1 MDRNLDKRQ
10 TLFSLGPAK
19 IRYISSFNL
28 ANRLFGNDLSN
39 IDTSKIRGQNNQIAD
54 QLSDTLESIYKLIDR
69 VQNPV
74 EKQNFQTFFA

>member
-1 MDRNLDKRQ
+1 MHKNTSK
-10 TLFSLGPAK
+10 TSTFSSLGPTK

-39 IDTSKIRGQNNQIAD
+39 IDTSKIRAQKGQIAD
-54 QLSDTLESIYKLIDR
+54 QLSDTLESIYKLIDK

-74 EKQNFQTFFA
+74 EKQNF